1 MSPSGVVSKR
11 WIILVPGPVVLVQ
24 TMLAPTKRSLAF
36 LVMTE
41 PLLLKALLPVAA
53 ALTSK
58 ALTGSIPLYSRMRRS
73 TEVAA
78 ALNLTETV
86 LAPAVAAAMFFA

>member
-1 MSPSGVVSKR
+1 
-11 WIILVPGPVVLVQ
+11 
-24 TMLAPTKRSLAF
+24 MLAPTKRSLAF

-73 TEVAA
+73 IGRQ
-78 ALNLTETV
+78 
-86 LAPAVAAAMFFA
+86 PH